1 MACKCAPADYVLER
15 ECPLSRSAG
24 SIATVES
31 LQESHM
37 LEHWMPLR
45 LVAAAEARE
54 LLGCGQKGLAW
65 QAEVQR
71 KGVASYERRV
81 TRTHRGAMETTNE
94 AARRVRDGRSAR
106 ACAEAPQQQNRTNRY
121 RIPVSHKPL
130 LLF

>member
-1 MACKCAPADYVLER
+1 
-15 ECPLSRSAG
+15 
-24 SIATVES
+24 
-31 LQESHM
+31 M

-94 AARRVRDGRSAR
+94 AARRVRDGRTQSPGVCGSTATTKPHEQISDTCTR
-106 ACAEAPQQQNRTNRY
+106 FPQTSTTFLEGHRLGLTE
-121 RIPVSHKPL
+121 
-130 LLF
+130 

>member
-1 MACKCAPADYVLER
+1 
-15 ECPLSRSAG
+15 
-24 SIATVES
+24 
-31 LQESHM
+31 M

-94 AARRVRDGRSAR
+94 ARSVRDGRTDGRKCASSATTKPN
-106 ACAEAPQQQNRTNRY
+106 EQ
-121 RIPVSHKPL
+121 IPVSQLELYLYYL
-130 LLF
+130 LGR

>member
-1 MACKCAPADYVLER
+1 
-15 ECPLSRSAG
+15 
-24 SIATVES
+24 
-31 LQESHM
+31 M

-94 AARRVRDGRSAR
+94 AARRVRDGRTQRPGVLCGSTATTKPN
-106 ACAEAPQQQNRTNRY
+106 EQIDIGNPFPYPT
-121 RIPVSHKPL
+121 KPL

>member
-1 MACKCAPADYVLER
+1 
-15 ECPLSRSAG
+15 
-24 SIATVES
+24 
-31 LQESHM
+31 M

-94 AARRVRDGRSAR
+94 AARRVRDGRTHA
-106 ACAEAPQQQNRTNRY
+106 APGRLRKHRNNKTERTDIGYPFPTNLYYFFR
-121 RIPVSHKPL
+121 R
-130 LLF
+130 

>member
-1 MACKCAPADYVLER
+1 
-15 ECPLSRSAG
+15 
-24 SIATVES
+24 
-31 LQESHM
+31 M

-81 TRTHRGAMETTNE
+81 TRTHRGAMKTTNE

-106 ACAEAPQQQNRTNRY
+106 ACAEAHRNNKTERTDIGNPFPY
-121 RIPVSHKPL
+121 PTNL
-130 LLF
+130 Y

>member
-1 MACKCAPADYVLER
+1 
-15 ECPLSRSAG
+15 
-24 SIATVES
+24 
-31 LQESHM
+31 M

-94 AARRVRDGRSAR
+94 AARRVRDGRTQRPGVLCGSTATTKPNEQISDTR
-106 ACAEAPQQQNRTNRY
+106 FPQTSTTFLEGDRLGLTE
-121 RIPVSHKPL
+121 
-130 LLF
+130 